1 MTIQRQYSLPNCTLV
16 LEGLSDATTGS
27 GQLDVR
33 PVMSIL
39 VNAEC
44 HLAGSGPPLTGGREF
59 FESLIAAVSNYAQE
73 FLSGIP
79 HSLDSHSESPL
90 VQLRRIGTNL
100 HRLIVQRRGDVSV
113 ASSNG
118 LTGNTA
124 SSAPI
129 ELDLTTVQLFDL
141 VEAIDQ
147 FVADSQTLPGLPVRI
162 APVER
167 RFANS
172 DQPIAKRAAPAAI
185 GVSTVAV
192 AALALFFVPVPQE
205 QRPIKDEPLPQPTPG
220 SVSTTP
226 GASVPPTDNQPASPL
241 PSATETPSPS
251 SLGLENISPTPLATE
266 TPSPSSLGPEN
277 ISPTPLATETPSSSL
292 SPENISPTPLA
303 TETPSSSL
311 VGESISPTPLATETP
326 SSSLVGESISPT
338 PLATETPAAST
349 FASQTVTPSPAASEL
364 TTTSTIGTEIINPT
378 QLEDLKWKLYNQ
390 INQAWQNRSQWDKN
404 LVYRVT
410 VNEDGAIVGYKS
422 EDVAANAVVEQ
433 TPLPKLLVSPS
444 VNPDAAKKPMAD
456 FKVVFSP
463 QGVPE
468 VSPWRGAVATT
479 TPLGLEIV
487 DAGIL
492 RDLNQQLHK
501 QILDNKEAG
510 VRFPE
515 QLIYRVAM
523 RPDGTIVD
531 YEARNQTASDY
542 LNQTPLPKLK
552 SSISPT
558 ATTSPTNNQEPL
570 AYFKV
575 VFTPRGVPQVSP
587 WRGFR

>member
-1 MTIQRQYSLPNCTLV
+1 MV
-16 LEGLSDATTGS
+16 GE
-27 GQLDVR
+27 
-33 PVMSIL
+33 
-39 VNAEC
+39 
-44 HLAGSGPPLTGGREF
+44 
-59 FESLIAAVSNYAQE
+59 
-73 FLSGIP
+73 
-79 HSLDSHSESPL
+79 
-90 VQLRRIGTNL
+90 
-100 HRLIVQRRGDVSV
+100 
-113 ASSNG
+113 
-118 LTGNTA
+118 NT
-124 SSAPI
+124 
-129 ELDLTTVQLFDL
+129 
-141 VEAIDQ
+141 
-147 FVADSQTLPGLPVRI
+147 
-162 APVER
+162 
-167 RFANS
+167 
-172 DQPIAKRAAPAAI
+172 
-185 GVSTVAV
+185 
-192 AALALFFVPVPQE
+192 
-205 QRPIKDEPLPQPTPG
+205 
-220 SVSTTP
+220 
-226 GASVPPTDNQPASPL
+226 
-241 PSATETPSPS
+241 
-251 SLGLENISPTPLATE
+251 SPTPLATE
-266 TPSPSSLGPEN
+266 
-277 ISPTPLATETPSSSL
+277 A
-292 SPENISPTPLA
+292 
-303 TETPSSSL
+303 
-311 VGESISPTPLATETP
+311 
-326 SSSLVGESISPT
+326 
-338 PLATETPAAST
+338 PAAST

-364 TTTSTIGTEIINPT
+364 TTASTIGTEIINPT

-433 TPLPKLLVSPS
+433 TPLPKLLVSAS
-444 VNPDAAKKPMAD
+444 ANPDAAKKPMAD

-487 DAGIL
+487 DSGIL
-492 RDLNQQLHK
+492 RNLNQQLHK
-501 QILDNKEAG
+501 QILENKEAG

-552 SSISPT
+552 SSIAPT